1 MSNIKAE
8 IDTSPPSGSVNLQIT
23 VIFKNN
29 KNYTYS
35 KCSLNSFVATILQ

>member
-8 IDTSPPSGSVNLQIT
+8 IDTSPSGSVNLQIT
-23 VIFKNN
+23 VIFNNN
-29 KNYTYS
+29 KNYSYS